1 MNGCT
6 GSPVHLLNLNN
17 QEDKNN
23 LRFTINFI
31 IWNFNYLK

>member
-23 LRFTINFI
+23 LRFILLFGMLTI
-31 IWNFNYLK
+31 

>member
-17 QEDKNN
+17 QEDENN
-23 LRFTINFI
+23 LLFTIYDYFY
-31 IWNFNYLK
+31 YLEF